1 MEILED
7 RIYLG
12 ETYTIGNLFVNG
24 SYVCDTIEDVVREL
38 NSEKDKVYSETAI
51 PKGRYK
57 VILSYSP
64 HFKRVLPEIL
74 DVPYFKNIRIH
85 AGNTEDDSAGC
96 LIVGENK
103 VKGKVINSKVTL
115 EKLMKIITPAWE
127 KKEPIYI
134 TIIEKHGFD

>member
-1 MEILED
+1 MEILTD
-7 RIYLG
+7 RTFLG
-12 ETYTIGNLFVNG
+12 ETYTIGQMYING
-24 SYVCDTIEDVVREL
+24 TYLNDTIEDTVRVL
-38 NSEKDKVYSETAI
+38 NSDKDKIKDKTAI

-64 HFKRVLPEIL
+64 RFKQILPEII

-85 AGNTEDDSAGC
+85 AGNTEDDSSGC

-115 EKLMKIITPAWE
+115 QKLMNILTPAWE
-127 KKEPIYI
+127 SKEPIYI
-134 TIIEKHGFD
+134 TIIEKHGFN